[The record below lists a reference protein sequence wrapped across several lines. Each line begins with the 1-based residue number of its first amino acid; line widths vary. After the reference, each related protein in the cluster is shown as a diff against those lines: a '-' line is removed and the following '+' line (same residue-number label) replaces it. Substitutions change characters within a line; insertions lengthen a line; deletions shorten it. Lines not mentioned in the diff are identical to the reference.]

1 MKIRAIWTGKTK
13 DPHLAALLEDFA
25 GRVRRFLPFDIVE
38 LREGKR
44 ADPLLAAIGE
54 DDRVIALDP
63 GGTTWTSAEFAT
75 LVGHHM
81 QYDRRTL
88 TFAVGGADGIGDA
101 VRKRADLL
109 WSLSALTFTHDMARF
124 ILLEQI
130 YRALATL
137 RNHPYPR

>member
-1 MKIRAIWTGKTK
+1 
-13 DPHLAALLEDFA
+13 
-25 GRVRRFLPFDIVE
+25 
-38 LREGKR
+38 
-44 ADPLLAAIGE
+44 
-54 DDRVIALDP
+54 
-63 GGTTWTSAEFAT
+63 
-75 LVGHHM
+75 M

-101 VRKRADLL
+101 VRKRADLV